1 MERPAITQEENRRL
15 QNSQRW
21 SLRLITLS
29 VFLTSLG
36 LGIAL
41 SSWFFVL
48 SVGAFLVPVLGK
60 VPVGLEALP
69 LEEQHRALDRES
81 AIQDQVI
88 RVQEGG
94 DDLLTKFAALE
105 ASLEEK
111 ERKEARVLRE
121 EQHKA
126 ALPPSQEQIPCRA
139 HRVRNRPLPP
149 TLPPSQGQIV
159 TKERPLREKI
169 KSIHLD
175 GSMWVTISCWTGLEP
190 KLEISAKELYQGLV
204 SVDIIH
210 GVLTVRCNIAG
221 GNWDEASVK
230 PVHVVIGLGAL
241 HRVTVAGKVVADI
254 TREKMSNFALH
265 TSGFGKATLR
275 GEGRNLVVV
284 HNGRAADVSSYART
298 EMVATGSTVGLI
310 T

>member
-1 MERPAITQEENRRL
+1 MERPVISSEENSRL
-15 QNSQRW
+15 QEKQRW
-21 SLRLITLS
+21 SLRVIALS
-29 VFLTSLG
+29 VLLTSLG
-36 LGIAL
+36 LGICL

-69 LEEQHRALDRES
+69 LEEQHRALDQES
-81 AIQDQVI
+81 ANQDQAI
-88 RVQEGG
+88 KAIEGG

-121 EQHKA
+121 EQQKA
-126 ALPPSQEQIPCRA
+126 
-139 HRVRNRPLPP
+139 V
-149 TLPPSQGQIV
+149 LPPSQGQIV
-159 TKERPLREKI
+159 TWERPLREKI

-190 KLEISAKELYQGLV
+190 KLEISAKEMYQGLV
-204 SVDIIH
+204 SVDIVD
-210 GVLTVRCNIAG
+210 GVLTVRCDIAG
-221 GNWDEASVK
+221 GNWEEASTK

-241 HRVTVAGKVVADI
+241 HRVTVAGRVVAEI

-265 TSGFGKATLR
+265 TSGFGKATLK

-284 HNGRAADVSSYART
+284 HNGRSADVSNYART
-298 EMVATGSTVGLI
+298 ELVQTGSTVGLI